1 MSKKCKFDLIS
12 NLGTSEL
19 SQEPLL
25 PQKQHRMLMVGPVA
39 FVTEKQPSVG
49 VFFLV
54 EVDRSQGW
62 SAARRSS
69 YLAESQQVN
78 FELLSFVPLKAEVGW
93 HNVLVNAAMFKIALK
108 KQRLLPNATI
118 SIAITCSDQGDCPT
132 QLIWISDIYGTYMTT
147 DKYKRHGM
155 LSHN

>member
-25 PQKQHRMLMVGPVA
+25 PQKQHRILMVWPVA

-54 EVDRSQGW
+54 EVDRSQG
-62 SAARRSS
+62 
-69 YLAESQQVN
+69 
-78 FELLSFVPLKAEVGW
+78 
-93 HNVLVNAAMFKIALK
+93 
-108 KQRLLPNATI
+108 
-118 SIAITCSDQGDCPT
+118 
-132 QLIWISDIYGTYMTT
+132 
-147 DKYKRHGM
+147 
-155 LSHN
+155 